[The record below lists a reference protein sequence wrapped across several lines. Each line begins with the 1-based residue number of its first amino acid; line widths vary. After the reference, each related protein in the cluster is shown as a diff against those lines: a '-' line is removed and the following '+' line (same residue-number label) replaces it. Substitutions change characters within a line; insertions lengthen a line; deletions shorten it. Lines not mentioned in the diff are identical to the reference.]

1 MNRFSRPST
10 RAVSVAPLVA
20 ALLLATA
27 FSADAQYSSDSGDK
41 GRSSGSSNV
50 DDSYNKGYSL
60 ESIRPQFRDADF
72 HAVAPESGR
81 LDTMWV
87 QVPGIAAAQMAHR
100 LHAAPADRFRLE
112 AQGGPTVLRLKV
124 CYATEGAKPRESS
137 FGVLVTYDGRDIR
150 EFKTRA
156 RKYKSGTID
165 GSQRWISEWR
175 TIDVPIEDGQHVLD
189 VRAGEAQGVIAG
201 IYLVPNHSAS
211 D

>member
-1 MNRFSRPST
+1 MKRFNRPST
-10 RAVSVAPLVA
+10 RAVAVASLALVFA
-20 ALLLATA
+20 TVLAWPVYG
-27 FSADAQYSSDSGDK
+27 QYSSDPGDK
-41 GRSSGSSNV
+41 GRASGSSTT
-50 DDSYNKGYSL
+50 DDSYSKGYSV
-60 ESIRPQFRDADF
+60 ESTRPQFRDADF

-87 QVPGIAAAQMAHR
+87 QLAGSSTPQMAHR

-124 CYATEGAKPRESS
+124 CHATEGAKPRESS
-137 FGVLVTYDGRDIR
+137 FGVLVTYDGQDIR

-189 VRAGEAQGVIAG
+189 VRAGETGGVIAG